1 MKKLLILLLVL
12 TFNSVAAQEFE
23 VTAELRPRFEYRH
36 GFKTLARDTLK
47 AAAFVSQRTRLNF
60 RYGSE
65 KLNAYISIQNV
76 RVWGDVSTLSPSD
89 QNGTAIHQAWA
100 EAILTPKLSLKIGRQ
115 EIIYDDQ
122 RMFGNVGWAQQAR
135 SHDAFLTTFK
145 PNENHRLDLGLA
157 LSSERES
164 LYRIDYDVANSKN
177 FQYLWYHGTFS
188 NVGISFLFLNNGLAF
203 EDDGEQYVSY
213 NQTIGTHAT
222 FAKNNIKADASLYFQ
237 TGEIA
242 ESDLSALDAALNVH
256 YGFAK
261 LFNAGLGFEYLSGT
275 DQDATD
281 NKIKSFNPW
290 FGTNHKFNGWMD
302 YFYVGNHINSVG
314 LLDLNATFSFKKDK
328 LSAIVVPHLFYS
340 AANVVDSS
348 GMVMDNALGAEID
361 FAFGYKYT
369 NNINFQLGYSQMFAT
384 ETMEVLKGG
393 DKDETNNWAWIM
405 ITFKP
410 KLFTYPKPA
419 EK

>member
-1 MKKLLILLLVL
+1 MKNIYILLLFL
-12 TFNSVAAQEFE
+12 ALGPTMFAQSFE
-23 VTAELRPRFEYRH
+23 LSAELRPRFEYRH

-47 AAAFVSQRTRLNF
+47 AATFVSQRTRLNF
-60 RYGSE
+60 RYGSD
-65 KLNAYISIQNV
+65 KLNAYVSVQNV

-89 QNGTAIHQAWA
+89 VNGTALHEAWA
-100 EAILTPKLSLKIGRQ
+100 EVILTPKLFLKLGRQ

-122 RMFGNVGWAQQAR
+122 RLFGNVEWAQQAR

-157 LSSERES
+157 ISAEQES
-164 LYRIDYDVANSKN
+164 IFEIDYDVANYKN
-177 FQYLWYHGTFS
+177 FQYVWYHGKFS
-188 NVGISFLFLNNGLAF
+188 NVGLSFLFLNNGLAY
-203 EDDGEQYVSY
+203 DDNGDQKVSY

-222 FAKNNIKADASLYFQ
+222 FSKNNLKADASLYFQ
-237 TGEIA
+237 TGEI
-242 ESDLSALDAALNVH
+242 EKSDLSAYDAAVNVH

-314 LLDLNATFSFKKDK
+314 LLDATFSFKKDK
-328 LSAIVVPHLFYS
+328 FSAVLIPHFFSS
-340 AANVVDSS
+340 AANVVDST
-348 GMVMDNALGAEID
+348 GKIMDNALGTEID
-361 FAFGYKYT
+361 FVCGYKYAD
-369 NNINFQLGYSQMFAT
+369 NINFQLGYSQMFAT

-393 DKDETNNWAWIM
+393 DKDESNNWAWVM

-410 KLFTYPKPA
+410 KLFTYNKPI
-419 EK
+419 E